1 MRRIRI
7 RSNFVFLFAVL
18 FIIGISVFTF
28 NLLSNAETWANMPY
42 NGHFE
47 DTGIANAGTITDRY
61 DNILAFSTDSE
72 RMYSEN
78 ESVRKSLLH
87 LIGDDSINISTAIQ
101 SNYRSKISGYSYL
114 FGLGAP
120 DNLSFT
126 KDIQLTVDSNACA
139 TAYDALA
146 GRNGAV
152 IVYNYETGEMLCS
165 VSTPTYDPENP
176 PEITSD
182 STEYE
187 GVYLNRTIS
196 STYTPGSIYKIVTLN
211 AAIEN
216 IPNVTSKTFHCDGST
231 DIDGHT
237 VNCMDTHGDVSLKEA
252 FAYSCN
258 IVFAQLSLE
267 LGPEVME
274 KYSNKLGI
282 TKSYTVDSNPTAKG
296 NYNVKNASDNEL
308 AWSGIGQYTNEVCP
322 MNMAILAGA
331 ITRGGT
337 SIIPHSINN
346 NSIIDLSS
354 LANVGDTLM
363 SKSSADIVGDMMRYT
378 VSDYYGDGY
387 FPSLTVCAKTG
398 TAEVGSDVEPHGWIM
413 GYTLDKDYP
422 LAFTCIVENGGLG
435 FYSAGQVIAQTLEAI
450 VSNQESAQ

>member
-18 FIIGISVFTF
+18 FIIGISIFTF

-47 DTGIANAGTITDRY
+47 DTNLANAGKITDRY
-61 DNILAFSTDSE
+61 DNVLAYSTDGE
-72 RMYSEN
+72 RLYSEN
-78 ESVRKSLLH
+78 ESVRKALLH
-87 LIGDDSINISTAIQ
+87 LIGDNSTNISTAIQ
-101 SNYRSKISGYSYL
+101 STFRSKISGYSYL
-114 FGLGAP
+114 FGLSAP

-126 KDIQLTVDSNACA
+126 KDMQLTIDSNACA
-139 TAYDALA
+139 TAYNALA

-152 IVYNYETGEMLCS
+152 IVYNYETGEILCS
-165 VSTPTYDPENP
+165 VSAPTYDPSNP

-182 STEYE
+182 TTEYE
-187 GVYLNRTIS
+187 GVYLDRTIS

-216 IPNVTSKTFHCDGST
+216 IPNVTSRTFHCDGST

-237 VNCMDTHGDVSLKEA
+237 VNCMDTHGDISLKEA

-274 KYSNKLGI
+274 KYSNQLGI
-282 TKSYTVDSNPTAKG
+282 TKSYTIDGNPTAKG
-296 NYNVKNASDNEL
+296 NYNVKNATSVEL

-331 ITRGGT
+331 IARGGT
-337 SIIPHSINN
+337 AITPYSVKN
-346 NSIIDLSS
+346 NSILDLSLLS
-354 LANVGDTLM
+354 DIGNTLI
-363 SKSSADIVGDMMRYT
+363 SSTSATTIGDMMRYT

-387 FPSLTVCAKTG
+387 FQYLTVCAKTG

-413 GYTLDKDYP
+413 GYTLNKDYP
-422 LAFTCIVENGGLG
+422 LAFACVVEHGGLG
-435 FYSAGQVIAQTLEAI
+435 FYSAGQVIAQTLESI
-450 VSNQESAQ
+450 VINQESAQ